1 MIVML
6 SCPEGDLLFGKKC
19 IDMNVEEEVD
29 QGRLD
34 FNCLQADCTAAH
46 YNKQNVKTG
55 SLSVGFNLRKIIE
68 IENGI
73 MTPLLKFEIG
83 KDKTVN
89 SLSEAY
95 YINDSSNTYANAI
108 ADQSSSHALLS
119 LGLGAQLNG
128 DFTINASYDH
138 YRNSNES
145 FMNSFSI
152 NLRKSF

>member
-1 MIVML
+1 ME
-6 SCPEGDLLFGKKC
+6 PETENEEKNLNYYTRIDLGFTQLGDYTETG
-19 IDMNVEEEVD
+19 D
-29 QGRLD
+29 G
-34 FNCLQADCTAAH
+34 TAAH

-73 MTPLLKFEIG
+73 MTPLLKLEVG